1 MRKIVIILCLLFFSC
16 KEKNKADLI
25 ITNAK
30 VYTVNADFDIA
41 NSIAIKNGKIIGVG
55 TNTEINTR
63 FYSKNIKDANQN
75 IIIPGLIDAHCHFY
89 GLGLQQQRVELTG
102 TKSFNE
108 VLERLVK
115 FQEERKVSY
124 ITGRGWDQNNW
135 KTKEF
140 PTKEKLDQ
148 LFPNTPVAI
157 RRIDGHALI
166 ANQKAIDLAGVTINT
181 PFSEGEIVKKDGK
194 LTGVFIDAPMK
205 LIESKI
211 PPTPKRE
218 KIQALIEAQKI
229 CISYGLTTVD
239 DAGLSPN
246 TIQLIDSLQKEKK
259 LKIRVYAMV
268 SASNK
273 NIEYYKNKGKI
284 KTNRLNVRSFKAYAD
299 GALGSR
305 GATLKKPYTDKHN
318 HYGALVTPLNKLE
331 SFAKKIAEID
341 FQMNTHAIGD
351 SANYVVLKTYKK
363 VLKGKQNKR
372 WRIEHAQV
380 IDKEDFKLF
389 NNIIPSVQPTHA
401 TSDMYWAKDR
411 LGSKRVKGAYANK
424 ELLNSYGK
432 IALGTDFP
440 IEKVNPFLT
449 FYAAVVRKDL
459 NNYPKDGYQKEN
471 ALTRKEA
478 LKGMTIWAAYANF
491 EEYEKGSIEIGK
503 FADFII
509 IDKDILTVKEQE
521 IPKTKVLA
529 TYINGEKVYQ
539 RN

>member
-1 MRKIVIILCLLFFSC
+1 MRKILIIFCFLLLSC
-16 KEKNKADLI
+16 KEKSKADFI

-30 VYTVNADFDIA
+30 VYTVNANFDKA
-41 NSIAIKNGKIIGVG
+41 NSIAVKNGKIIGVG
-55 TNTEINTR
+55 TNTEINTH

-89 GLGLQQQRVELTG
+89 GLGIQQQKVDVTG

-115 FQEERKVSY
+115 FQEKRKVSY

-135 KTKEF
+135 KIKEF

-166 ANQKAIDLAGVTINT
+166 ANQKAIDLAGVTVNT
-181 PFSEGEIVKKDGK
+181 PFSGGEIIKKDGK

-211 PPTPKRE
+211 PPISKKE
-218 KIQALIEAQKI
+218 KIQALIEAQKN

-246 TIQLIDSLQKEKK
+246 TIQLIDSLQKEEK
-259 LKIRVYAMV
+259 LKIKVYAMV
-268 SASNK
+268 SVSDK
-273 NIEYYKNKGKI
+273 NIEHYKNKGKI

-305 GATLKKPYTDKHN
+305 GAILKKPYTDKHN

-331 SFAKKIAEID
+331 NFAKKIAEID

-351 SANYVVLKTYKK
+351 SANYVMLKTYKK
-363 VLKGKQNKR
+363 VLKEKQNKR

-380 IDKEDFKLF
+380 VDKTDFKLF
-389 NNIIPSVQPTHA
+389 NNVIPSVQPTHA

-424 ELLNSYGK
+424 TLLNSYGK

-459 NNYPKDGYQKEN
+459 SNYPINGYQKEN
-471 ALTRKEA
+471 ALSRKEA

-491 EEYEKGSIEIGK
+491 EENEKGSIEVGK

-521 IPKTKVLA
+521 IPNTKVLA
-529 TYINGEKVYQ
+529 TYINGEKVYSSK
-539 RN
+539 